1 MPRVVSASSVALVH
15 LTNFD
20 TCQGGIMA
28 ELKEGDKA
36 PDIKIATD
44 TGETFQLSSLKG
56 KTVVL
61 YFYPKADTPGCTKES
76 CSFRDTVAEFR
87 KRNTEVIGISPDK
100 VDKQAKFK
108 AKYDLTFPLLADAD
122 HEVAEAYG
130 VWKQKSMMGR
140 KYMGV
145 ERTTFI
151 IDGKGKISKIFRKV
165 KVDGHTEEVL
175 AALG

>member
-1 MPRVVSASSVALVH
+1 
-15 LTNFD
+15 
-20 TCQGGIMA
+20 MA

-36 PDIKIATD
+36 PDITIATD

-76 CSFRDTVAEFR
+76 CSFRDTLSEFR
-87 KRNTEVIGISPDK
+87 KRNAEVIGISPDK

-108 AKYDLTFPLLADAD
+108 SKYSLTFPLLADAD
-122 HEVAEAYG
+122 HQVAEAYG
-130 VWKQKSMMGR
+130 VWKQKSLMGK
-140 KYMGV
+140 KYMGI

-151 IDGKGKISKIFRKV
+151 IDGTGKITKIFPKV

-175 AALG
+175 AAIG